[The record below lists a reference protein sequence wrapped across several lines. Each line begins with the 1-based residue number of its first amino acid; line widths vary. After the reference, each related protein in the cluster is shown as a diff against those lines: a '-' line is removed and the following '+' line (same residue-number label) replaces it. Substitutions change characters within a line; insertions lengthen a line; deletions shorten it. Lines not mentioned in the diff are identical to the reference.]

1 MIENLKAVLLN
12 KLNDEVVEYNKIKEQ
27 YDQMAE
33 KIKEDDSDFEYDQ
46 RKKDLKKEYGMKR
59 FSKKAEYQQ
68 KLNEIEKEYEKNL
81 KEFRDFYDKYNE
93 VKKKLAKWNIY
104 ETKKKID
111 NIPNCKTLKDFRMS
125 KDELIEVLD
134 ETGLYDSLSEEEL
147 KMLEKLRFFVK

>member
-33 KIKEDDSDFEYDQ
+33 KIKEDNSDFEYDQ
-46 RKKDLKKEYGMKR
+46 KKKDLKKEYGMKR

-81 KEFRDFYDKYNE
+81 KEFRDFYYKYNE

-147 KMLEKLRFFVK
+147 KMLEKLR

>member
-33 KIKEDDSDFEYDQ
+33 KIKEDNSDFEYDQ

-68 KLNEIEKEYEKNL
+68 KLNEIEKEYA
-81 KEFRDFYDKYNE
+81 EFSNDPNTSVE
-93 VKKKLAKWNIY
+93 AS
-104 ETKKKID
+104 TKG
-111 NIPNCKTLKDFRMS
+111 
-125 KDELIEVLD
+125 V
-134 ETGLYDSLSEEEL
+134 TGLDVVGNVIYVQTWDGIYT
-147 KMLEKLRFFVK
+147 LENDTITKITN

>member
-27 YDQMAE
+27 YDQMTE
-33 KIKEDDSDFEYDQ
+33 KIKEDNSDFEYDQ

-147 KMLEKLRFFVK
+147 KMLEKLR

>member
-33 KIKEDDSDFEYDQ
+33 KIKEDNSDFEYDQ
-46 RKKDLKKEYGMKR
+46 KKKDLKKEYGMKR

-81 KEFRDFYDKYNE
+81 KEFRNFYDKYNE
-93 VKKKLAKWNIY
+93 VKKKLAKWNIN

-147 KMLEKLRFFVK
+147 KMLEKLR

>member
-33 KIKEDDSDFEYDQ
+33 KIKEDNSDFEYDQ
-46 RKKDLKKEYGMKR
+46 SKKDLKKEYGMKR

-147 KMLEKLRFFVK
+147 KMLEKLR

>member
-33 KIKEDDSDFEYDQ
+33 KIKEDNSDFEYDQ
-46 RKKDLKKEYGMKR
+46 KKKDLKKEYGMKR

-134 ETGLYDSLSEEEL
+134 ETGLSDSLSEEEL
-147 KMLEKLRFFVK
+147 KMLEKLR

>member
-33 KIKEDDSDFEYDQ
+33 KIKEDNSDFEYDQ

-93 VKKKLAKWNIY
+93 VKKKLAKCNIY

-147 KMLEKLRFFVK
+147 KMLEKLR

>member
-33 KIKEDDSDFEYDQ
+33 KIKEDNSDFEYDQ

-104 ETKKKID
+104 ETQKKIA

-147 KMLEKLRFFVK
+147 KMLEKLR

>member
-12 KLNDEVVEYNKIKEQ
+12 KLNDEVVEYNKIKDQ

-33 KIKEDDSDFEYDQ
+33 KIKEDNSDFEYDQ

-68 KLNEIEKEYEKNL
+68 KLDEIEKEYEKNL
-81 KEFRDFYDKYNE
+81 KEFRNFYDKYNE

-104 ETKKKID
+104 ETKKKIA

-147 KMLEKLRFFVK
+147 KMLEKLR

>member
-33 KIKEDDSDFEYDQ
+33 KIKEDNSDFEYDQ
-46 RKKDLKKEYGMKR
+46 KKKDLKKEYGMKR

-68 KLNEIEKEYEKNL
+68 KLNAIEKEYEKNL

-104 ETKKKID
+104 ETKKKIA

-147 KMLEKLRFFVK
+147 KMLEKLR

>member
-33 KIKEDDSDFEYDQ
+33 KIIEDNSDFEYDQ
-46 RKKDLKKEYGMKR
+46 KKKDLKKEYGMKR

-68 KLNEIEKEYEKNL
+68 KLDEIEKEYEKNL

-104 ETKKKID
+104 ETKKKIA

-147 KMLEKLRFFVK
+147 KMLEKLR

>member
-33 KIKEDDSDFEYDQ
+33 KIKEDNSDLEYDQ

-147 KMLEKLRFFVK
+147 KMLEKLR

>member
-33 KIKEDDSDFEYDQ
+33 KIKEDNSDFEYDQ
-46 RKKDLKKEYGMKR
+46 KKKDLKKEYGMKR

-68 KLNEIEKEYEKNL
+68 KLNEIDEYKYSRIPVYEENL

-147 KMLEKLRFFVK
+147 KML

>member
-27 YDQMAE
+27 YDQMVE
-33 KIKEDDSDFEYDQ
+33 KIKEDNSDFEYDQ

-147 KMLEKLRFFVK
+147 KMLEKLR

>member
-33 KIKEDDSDFEYDQ
+33 KIKEDNSDFEYDQ

-104 ETKKKID
+104 ETKKKIA

-147 KMLEKLRFFVK
+147 KMLEKLR

>member
-33 KIKEDDSDFEYDQ
+33 KIKEDNSDFEYDQ
-46 RKKDLKKEYGMKR
+46 KKKDLKKEYGMKR

-81 KEFRDFYDKYNE
+81 KEFRNFYDKYNE

-111 NIPNCKTLKDFRMS
+111 NIPNCKTLKYFRMS

-147 KMLEKLRFFVK
+147 KMLEKLR

>member
-33 KIKEDDSDFEYDQ
+33 KIKEDNSDFEYDQ

-81 KEFRDFYDKYNE
+81 KEFRNFYDKYNE

-147 KMLEKLRFFVK
+147 KMLEKLR

>member
-33 KIKEDDSDFEYDQ
+33 KIKEDNSDFESDQ

-147 KMLEKLRFFVK
+147 KMLEKLR

>member
-33 KIKEDDSDFEYDQ
+33 KIKEDNSDFEYDQ

-93 VKKKLAKWNIY
+93 VKKKLANWNIY

-147 KMLEKLRFFVK
+147 KMLEKLR

>member
-12 KLNDEVVEYNKIKEQ
+12 KLNDEVVEYNKIKDQ

-33 KIKEDDSDFEYDQ
+33 KIKEDNSDFEYD
-46 RKKDLKKEYGMKR
+46 RKKKDLKKEYGMKR

-147 KMLEKLRFFVK
+147 KMLEKLR

>member
-33 KIKEDDSDFEYDQ
+33 KIKEDNSDFEYDQ

-59 FSKKAEYQQ
+59 FSKKAEYQE

-147 KMLEKLRFFVK
+147 KMLEKLR

>member
-33 KIKEDDSDFEYDQ
+33 KIKEDNSDFEYNQ

-147 KMLEKLRFFVK
+147 KMLEKLR

>member
-27 YDQMAE
+27 YDLMAE
-33 KIKEDDSDFEYDQ
+33 KIKEDNSDFEYDQ
-46 RKKDLKKEYGMKR
+46 KKKDLKKEYGMKR

-147 KMLEKLRFFVK
+147 KMLEKLR

>member
-12 KLNDEVVEYNKIKEQ
+12 KLNDEVVEYNKIKDQ

-33 KIKEDDSDFEYDQ
+33 KIKEDNSDFEYDQ

-68 KLNEIEKEYEKNL
+68 KLDEIEKEYEKNL
-81 KEFRDFYDKYNE
+81 KEFRNFYDKYNE

-147 KMLEKLRFFVK
+147 KMLEKLS

>member
-33 KIKEDDSDFEYDQ
+33 KIKEDNSDFEYDQ
-46 RKKDLKKEYGMKR
+46 KKKDLKKEYGMKR

-81 KEFRDFYDKYNE
+81 KEFRNFYDKYNE

-104 ETKKKID
+104 ETKKKIA

-125 KDELIEVLD
+125 KDELNEVLD

-147 KMLEKLRFFVK
+147 KMLEKLR

>member
-33 KIKEDDSDFEYDQ
+33 KIKEDNSDFEYDQ

-81 KEFRDFYDKYNE
+81 KEFRDFHDKYNE

-147 KMLEKLRFFVK
+147 KMLEKLR

>member
-33 KIKEDDSDFEYDQ
+33 KIKEDNSDFEYDQ

-59 FSKKAEYQQ
+59 FSKKTEYQQ

-147 KMLEKLRFFVK
+147 KMLEKLR

>member
-33 KIKEDDSDFEYDQ
+33 KIKEDNSDFEYDQ

-68 KLNEIEKEYEKNL
+68 KLAEIEKEYEKNL

-104 ETKKKID
+104 ETKKKIA

-147 KMLEKLRFFVK
+147 KMLEKLR

>member
-33 KIKEDDSDFEYDQ
+33 KIKEDNSDFEYDQ
-46 RKKDLKKEYGMKR
+46 KKKDLKKEYGMKR

-93 VKKKLAKWNIY
+93 VKKKLANWNRY
-104 ETKKKID
+104 ETKKKIV
-111 NIPNCKTLKDFRMS
+111 NLPNCMTLNDFGMS

-147 KMLEKLRFFVK
+147 KMLEKLR

>member
-12 KLNDEVVEYNKIKEQ
+12 KLNDEVVEYNKIKDQ

-33 KIKEDDSDFEYDQ
+33 KIKEDNSDFEYDQ

-68 KLNEIEKEYEKNL
+68 KLDEIEKEYEKNL
-81 KEFRDFYDKYNE
+81 KEFRNFYDKYNE

-147 KMLEKLRFFVK
+147 KMLEKLR

>member
-33 KIKEDDSDFEYDQ
+33 KIKEDNSDFEYDQ
-46 RKKDLKKEYGMKR
+46 KKKDLKKEYGMKR

-68 KLNEIEKEYEKNL
+68 KLDEIEKEYEKNL

-111 NIPNCKTLKDFRMS
+111 NIPNCKTLNDFRMS

-147 KMLEKLRFFVK
+147 KMLEKLR